1 MQSYFHWIVLQ
12 SMSVLNSITKK
23 MFLGVS
29 KVVLPSS
36 GDIQDFQGGLKLLL
50 GQWEHGMSQCTGA
63 KWDSYCHACQWRQLW
78 SFQLLKMFQ
87 EQWKRE
93 SFKHC
98 WKKKRVAWEW
108 NASHDSKT
116 KIINQILEMN
126 KATEIKTRNILKWIS
141 ASSWRCP
148 LYKLAPLGL
157 LFTHHLWSSLHYLCI
172 IATLILVCND

>member
-1 MQSYFHWIVLQ
+1 
-12 SMSVLNSITKK
+12 
-23 MFLGVS
+23 MFLKWFSQVQVTYRIS
-29 KVVLPSS
+29 KVVLNSYLANESMGCHSVLEPNEIPTAMRAS
-36 GDIQDFQGGLKLLL
+36 GGN
-50 GQWEHGMSQCTGA
+50 CGA
-63 KWDSYCHACQWRQLW
+63 
-78 SFQLLKMFQ
+78 FNF
-87 EQWKRE
+87 WKCSKSNGRGRALNIVG
-93 SFKHC
+93 
-98 WKKKRVAWEW
+98 KKKRVAWEW

>member
-1 MQSYFHWIVLQ
+1 
-12 SMSVLNSITKK
+12 
-23 MFLGVS
+23 MFLKCFSQVQVTYRVF
-29 KVVLPSS
+29 KVVLSS
-36 GDIQDFQGGLKLLL
+36 YLANESMGCHSVLKPNEIPTAMHASGGN
-50 GQWEHGMSQCTGA
+50 CRA
-63 KWDSYCHACQWRQLW
+63 
-78 SFQLLKMFQ
+78 FNF
-87 EQWKRE
+87 WKCSKSNGRGRALNIVG
-93 SFKHC
+93 
-98 WKKKRVAWEW
+98 KKKERVAWEW

-172 IATLILVCND
+172 IATLMLVCND